1 MAECGGIEPYAA
13 RPLRARVTECHFG
26 FYSSDEIRA
35 LSVLNITSTE
45 VRKKKDFD
53 PSVSIP
59 HPFQVTFKFFYSDS
73 IPHSTSLSLLCN
85 TYPHQQ
91 QDI

>member
-1 MAECGGIEPYAA
+1 MAECGGIEAYAA

-45 VRKKKDFD
+45 VKKRFTFFVGLYLVLSQTHYFFKNYILIIIRK
-53 PSVSIP
+53 
-59 HPFQVTFKFFYSDS
+59 
-73 IPHSTSLSLLCN
+73 LN
-85 TYPHQQ
+85 
-91 QDI
+91 